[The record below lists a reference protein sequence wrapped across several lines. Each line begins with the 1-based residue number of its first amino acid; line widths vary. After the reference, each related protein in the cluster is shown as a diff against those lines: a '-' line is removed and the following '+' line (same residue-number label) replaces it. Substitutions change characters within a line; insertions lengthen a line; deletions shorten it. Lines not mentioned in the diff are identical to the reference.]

1 MRAPVRPGPVDPML
15 CLQLSRRRAGVPGL
29 TETQITDMHR
39 YKLTP
44 LLALL
49 ATSPSF
55 SVLAAEDA
63 VPELETTIVTANRY
77 ETPQRQSGTSITVI
91 PAEELKRRQVLTVA
105 DALRLVPGLDV
116 LNSGGMGRLTNVYT
130 RGAGSGQTLVLID
143 QVEMNDPSSP
153 VGAFDFANLMV
164 DNIERIEI
172 LRGGESAL
180 YGSDAIGGV
189 INIVT
194 KKGKG
199 APRFDLS
206 AQGGSYDTFKV
217 QGSATGEVEGFNY
230 ATMASTTQSHG
241 FSAADYLWGNPE
253 RDWYRNETFDGRAG
267 YQALDT
273 LDLGVNLRYT
283 HGKNALDYM
292 TGNNPEHPG
301 APVDALYYTGTTGE
315 LFTRGFAHFKVLDN
329 LWEQTL
335 GVGYGQTE
343 RNYSNWDPGLPYD
356 LSGDYLGSKIKGDWQ
371 NIFHIHKD
379 HTLTLG
385 LEDEEDRLENQS
397 EGIGNPSYNTQG
409 YYLSDNFTLFDRS
422 ISTASVR
429 YAENNR
435 VGGKVTWSLT
445 EAVLIDETG
454 TKLKGNVGTGFKVP
468 TLYELY
474 APFFGNPNLAP
485 ETSLNW
491 DIGLEQGFLDQTV
504 QMGATFFSNRFNN
517 LIQAVPP
524 LWLAENINSAS
535 ARGVEAFFQITPLE
549 DLTLRGN
556 YTYNDTLDG
565 DTGQPL
571 VNRPRNKGNFE
582 AHYQFLKEADINF
595 VLIAVGE
602 KEGVLGTRVPA
613 YAIANLAGSY
623 RINQNVRLFARVD
636 NLFNT
641 EYQEV
646 YGYFTSRLAGFG
658 GVTLS
663 Y

>member
-1 MRAPVRPGPVDPML
+1 MQRAY
-15 CLQLSRRRAGVPGL
+15 L
-29 TETQITDMHR
+29 TA
-39 YKLTP
+39 LFCS
-44 LLALL
+44 LA
-49 ATSPSF
+49 SPSLD
-55 SVLAAEDA
+55 VLAAEDA
-63 VPELETTIVTANRY
+63 VPELDATIVTANRY
-77 ETPQRQSGTSITVI
+77 ETPERESGTSITVI
-91 PAEELKRRQVLTVA
+91 TAEELKRRQVLTVA
-105 DALRLVPGLDV
+105 EALRLVPGLDV
-116 LNSGGMGRLTNVYT
+116 LNSGGLGRMTNVYT

-199 APRFDLS
+199 APKFNLS

-217 QGSATGEVEGFNY
+217 LGAATGEIEDFNY

-267 YQALDT
+267 YKMLDN
-273 LDLGVNLRYT
+273 LDFGANLRYN
-283 HGKNALDYM
+283 HGKTALDYM
-292 TGNNPEHPG
+292 MGNDPDHPN
-301 APVDALYYTGTTGE
+301 APVDALYYTGATGE
-315 LFTRGFAHFKVLDN
+315 LYTRGFAHFKVLDN

-335 GVGYGQTE
+335 GLGYSQTD
-343 RNYSNWDPGLPYD
+343 RDYRNWDPGLPYN
-356 LSGDYLGSKIKGDWQ
+356 LTGSYLGEKIKGDWQ
-371 NIFHIHKD
+371 NIFHIHED
-379 HTLTLG
+379 NTLTLG
-385 LEDEEDRLENQS
+385 LEDEEDRLTNQS

-409 YYLSDNFTLFDRS
+409 YYLSDKFTLFDRS
-422 ISTASVR
+422 FSTASLR

-435 VGGKVTWSLT
+435 AGGKVTWSLT
-445 EAVLIDETG
+445 EAVLFDEVG

-491 DIGLEQGFLDQTV
+491 DVGFEQGFLDQAV
-504 QMGATFFSNRFNN
+504 QFGATFFSNRFNN

-524 LWLAENINSAS
+524 LWIAENINTAS
-535 ARGVEAFFQITPLE
+535 ARGVEAFFQVTPIE

-556 YTYNDTLDG
+556 YTFNDTRDE

-571 VNRPRNKGNFE
+571 VNRPRDKGNFE
-582 AHYQFLKEADINF
+582 AHYRFLKDAEINF

-602 KEGVLGTRVPA
+602 KDGVLGTRVPA
-613 YAIANLAGSY
+613 YAIANLAATY
-623 RINQNVRLFARVD
+623 RINGNVQLFARID
-636 NLFNT
+636 NLFDK

-646 YGYFTSRLAGFG
+646 YGYGTTRLAGYG

>member
-1 MRAPVRPGPVDPML
+1 MKTVAIT
-15 CLQLSRRRAGVPGL
+15 L
-29 TETQITDMHR
+29 T
-39 YKLTP
+39 
-44 LLALL
+44 A
-49 ATSPSF
+49 
-55 SVLAAEDA
+55 LAAQA
-63 VPELETTIVTANRY
+63 YCVQAAAQTAPNPNQLERVEVTGSN
-77 ETPQRQSGTSITVI
+77 I
-91 PAEELKRRQVLTVA
+91 KRTA
-105 DALRLVPGLDV
+105 KEA
-116 LNSGGMGRLTNVYT
+116 
-130 RGAGSGQTLVLID
+130 
-143 QVEMNDPSSP
+143 SSP
-153 VGAFDFANLMV
+153 VDVLTAKDIAVSGVKTTAELLRTLVPAIGNDGFLDTPNQNGFSRGVSTVSLRNLSATSTLILLNGRRMTPSAYANPNNGTSTLYDLNSIPVSAIARVEVLKDGA
-164 DNIERIEI
+164 
-172 LRGGESAL
+172 SAV

-343 RNYSNWDPGLPYD
+343 RNYSNWDPALPYD
-356 LSGDYLGSKIKGDWQ
+356 LSGDYLGGKIKGDWQ
-371 NIFHIHKD
+371 NIFHLHKD

-409 YYLSDNFTLFDRS
+409 YYLSDQFTLFDRS
-422 ISTASVR
+422 FSTASVR

-491 DIGLEQGFLDQTV
+491 DIGLEQGFLNQTV

-535 ARGVEAFFQITPLE
+535 ARGVEAFFQVTPLE

-602 KEGVLGTRVPA
+602 KDGVLGTRVPA

-646 YGYFTSRLAGFG
+646 YGYGTSRLAGFG